1 MKQFTF
7 YDIYYAPIKALDD
20 KQAARPKKGSR
31 SPKESPSPEKH
42 PAVVWKGDGNQR

>member
-31 SPKESPSPEKH
+31 SPQERTSPEKH
-42 PAVVWKGDGNQR
+42 PAVVRKEDRNRR